1 MIRSNESGFTLP
13 ELLTV
18 IVTTAFFSGLVLYFG
33 ISYWRYG
40 YLLEADLDTFVSRL
54 NAQDFLRE
62 TFATSSGL
70 ITQNSIPDPST
81 HNPDPAVVGN
91 QYWLPIHAIPGNTT
105 IGAANTTTPLL
116 YYKRF
121 SVDSSG
127 AYIMNGLQ
135 PFEDEYV
142 LYLNGSTKQLL
153 QRSLANPGAAGNR
166 LKTSCPAASASSSCP
181 ADKVI
186 ISDVDSVD
194 LQYFSKSGNLIDWT
208 SIYDTTNGTYIG
220 PDFPVVEVL
229 ELNLHIA
236 KKPLLQ
242 KTNATVN
249 ETVIRIALRNI

>member
-1 MIRSNESGFTLP
+1 MIRLNEDGFTIP

-18 IVTTAFFSGLVLYFG
+18 IVTTAIFTGLVLYFG

-40 YLLEADLDTFVSRL
+40 YLLEADLDTFVNRL

-70 ITQNSIPDPST
+70 ITQNSIPDANT
-81 HNPDPAVVGN
+81 HNPDPAVAGE
-91 QYWLPIHAIPGNTT
+91 QYWIPIHAIPGNTPL
-105 IGAANTTTPLL
+105 GASNTTTPLL

-121 SVDSSG
+121 STNTSG
-127 AYIMNGLQ
+127 SYIMNGAQ
-135 PFEDEYV
+135 PYEDEYV
-142 LYLNGSTKQLL
+142 IYLDGTTKQLL
-153 QRSLANPGAAGNR
+153 QRSLANPSASGNR
-166 LKTSCPAASASSSCP
+166 LKTSCPPASASSACP

-186 ISDVDSVD
+186 ISDLASVD
-194 LQYFSKSGNLIDWT
+194 LQYFSKSGNLINWT
-208 SIYDTTNGTYIG
+208 SIYDTISGTYIG

-229 ELNLHIA
+229 ELNLHIT
-236 KKPLLQ
+236 KKPILQ